1 MATMTA
7 TTTTTTTSFNIS
19 WVDSV
24 ANGQTN

>member
-7 TTTTTTTSFNIS
+7 TTTTKTTSFNIS